1 MSQYPLYPH
10 YHRKI
15 CLKVTLL
22 TVVAMLVLSIL
33 FSIFYPT
40 SVSSFYFFYSFVLKN
55 LIIFSLLLFL
65 VYGLFSFFFFKTLVI
80 NKEKRSFSVCRSLC
94 GKVLYKKSYKL
105 KNAKAIIISKNEKI
119 KNLHQVTLEGKKIKI
134 FLGKGTLEF
143 AESLSRKV
151 GYDLDCNLKNISA
164 KKEQSKKLSKL

>member
-1 MSQYPLYPH
+1 MSQYPLYPRF
-10 YHRKI
+10 HRKI
-15 CLKVTLL
+15 CLRVTVI
-22 TVVAMLVLSIL
+22 TVVIMMAVSVL

-40 SVSSFYFFYSFVLKN
+40 SVGSFYFFYTFVLKN

-65 VYGLFSFFFFKTLVI
+65 IYGLFSFFFFKTLVI

-105 KNAKAIIISKNEKI
+105 KNARAVIISKNKKI
-119 KNLHQVTLEGKKIKI
+119 KSLHQVTLEGKKIKI

-143 AESLSRKV
+143 AESLSKKI
-151 GYDLDCNLKNISA
+151 GNDLDCNLRERSY
-164 KKEQSKKLSKL
+164 KKD